1 MVTKK
6 SLVMASI
13 GAALVAIAI
22 GLFFMFWRGNAA
34 PPSGFDLE
42 GHRGTR
48 GHAPE
53 NTLAA
58 FRKGMEIGV
67 TTLEMDLAL
76 TKDGTLVIS
85 HNPELNPDIT
95 RGPDGKFLT
104 ATGPAIHDLTLA
116 QLQTYDIGR
125 INPDRR
131 YGREFAS
138 QQASDGERFP
148 TLQQVIDLVRDKS
161 VRLDMEIKTDPT
173 RPQLTADVPTFAKAV
188 VDLLRREKMTDRV
201 TVESFDFRALMEV
214 KRLDPALATSC
225 LTLERGQ
232 GDTVQAGRPGA
243 SPWLGGLDIDDFD
256 GNLPALVKKAGCEI
270 WSPFFRDASD
280 ARIKAA
286 HALGLKVV
294 VWTVNDPGDIAT
306 ALDRGVD
313 GIISDYPD
321 RVREA
326 MKAKGMSLPGA

>member
-1 MVTKK
+1 VGKK
-6 SLVMASI
+6 RLAMASAS
-13 GAALVAIAI
+13 AALVAVAT
-22 GLFFMFWRGNAA
+22 GLFFMFWHGSAA

-58 FRKGMEIGV
+58 FRKAMQIGV
-67 TTLEMDLAL
+67 TSLEMDLAL
-76 TKDGTLVIS
+76 TRDGTLVIS
-85 HNPELNPDIT
+85 HNPALNPDIT

-116 QLQTYDIGR
+116 ALQTYDIGR
-125 INPDRR
+125 LNPDRPYAR
-131 YGREFAS
+131 QFPA

-148 TLQQVIDLVRDKS
+148 TLQQVIDLVRDKA

-173 RPQLTADVPTFAKAV
+173 QPQLTADVPSFARAV
-188 VDLLRREKMTDRV
+188 VDLLHREKIADRV
-201 TVESFDFRALMEV
+201 TVESFDLRALMAV
-214 KRLDPALATSC
+214 KRLDPTIVTAC
-225 LTLERGQ
+225 LTLERGR

-243 SPWLGGLDIDDFD
+243 SPWLGGLDIDDFN
-256 GNLPALVKKAGCEI
+256 GNLPALVKKAGCEV
-270 WSPFFRDASD
+270 WSPYFHDASD
-280 ARIKAA
+280 ARLKAA
-286 HALGLKVV
+286 HDLGLKVV

-321 RVREA
+321 RVRDA
-326 MKAKGMSLPGA
+326 MKSRGMTLPQN